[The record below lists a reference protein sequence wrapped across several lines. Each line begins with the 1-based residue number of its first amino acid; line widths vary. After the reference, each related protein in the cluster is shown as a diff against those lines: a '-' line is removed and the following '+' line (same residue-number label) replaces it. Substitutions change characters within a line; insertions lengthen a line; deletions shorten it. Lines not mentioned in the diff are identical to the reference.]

1 MKKEDL
7 FDAFDSIDDK
17 YIEEGSKEFKKS
29 KSGRVYLISAAAVA
43 AVVLG
48 ILLLV
53 TQTDLFINKNDSS
66 GNNEPLVAE
75 KETGAY
81 STVSSQTEE
90 VDTDTDIENNIVDY
104 SSNAVYV
111 YDRIKNAV
119 DNDSQNMY
127 SNFAGA
133 YVDNDIVHVL
143 VTDRNTDD
151 EYVRLAGDYRGNI
164 VIEERERSYNEL
176 LESLKNTV
184 ILLPKDTAYEA
195 VIDARNN
202 NACVNINNYDENAL
216 AESLDL
222 KYDEDTGDYKNSE
235 NVIVHFAGDD

>member
-17 YIEEGSKEFKKS
+17 YIEEGLEGFKKS
-29 KSGRVYLISAAAVA
+29 KSGRVYLVSAAAIVF
-43 AVVLG
+43 AVVG
-48 ILLLV
+48 IIYMI
-53 TQTDLFINKNDSS
+53 TRADLFAGKNESS

-75 KETGAY
+75 KETDAY

-90 VDTDTDIENNIVDY
+90 VDTGIDIENNIVDY

-143 VTDRNTDD
+143 VTDRNIDD
-151 EYVRLAGDYRGNI
+151 EYVRLAGDYSSNI

-176 LESLKNTV
+176 LESLINTV

-195 VIDARNN
+195 VIDAKRNSVN
-202 NACVNINNYDENAL
+202 LNINNYDEKAL

>member
-29 KSGRVYLISAAAVA
+29 KSGRVYLISAAAIVF
-43 AVVLG
+43 VVVG
-48 ILLLV
+48 IIYMI
-53 TQTDLFINKNDSS
+53 TRADLFAGKNESTR
-66 GNNEPLVAE
+66 NNEPLVAE

-119 DNDSQNMY
+119 DNDSQNIF

-143 VTDRNTDD
+143 VTDRNIDD

-202 NACVNINNYDENAL
+202 NAQVNINNYDEKAL

>member
-29 KSGRVYLISAAAVA
+29 KSGRVYLISAAAIVF
-43 AVVLG
+43 AVVG
-48 ILLLV
+48 IIYV
-53 TQTDLFINKNDSS
+53 ITRADLFAGKNESTE
-66 GNNEPLVAE
+66 NNEPLVAE

-81 STVSSQTEE
+81 SIVSAQTEE
-90 VDTDTDIENNIVDY
+90 VDTGIDIENNIVDY

-119 DNDSQNMY
+119 DNDSQNIY

-143 VTDRNTDD
+143 VTDRNIDD

-195 VIDARNN
+195 VIDARSN
-202 NACVNINNYDENAL
+202 NARVNINNYDENAL